1 MMPAFFDEKL
11 EFSLFFL
18 FFLKSLFKT
27 VFKCHLLPLKTHHW
41 LFLLIA
47 FSYVYVTQSIN
58 IAALDSPL
66 PNPAIAL
73 ISLRLCA
80 FLQHRQFHPSIHH
93 SDFSTLV
100 KPVLTAV

>member
-41 LFLLIA
+41 LFLLTA

-58 IAALDSPL
+58 TASLDPPQPRHRVDLAALTCISPAWAVS
-66 PNPAIAL
+66 PKH
-73 ISLRLCA
+73 SSFRLFYTC
-80 FLQHRQFHPSIHH
+80 
-93 SDFSTLV
+93 
-100 KPVLTAV
+100 